1 MAEEVQGVQE
11 VQKPIKAD
19 VRADDNVVFVGR
31 KG

>member
-1 MAEEVQGVQE
+1 MAEVQE
-11 VQKPIKAD
+11 GTQQPIKTD